1 MSALKSASKATPQY
15 PPQESLRQRVSTA
28 FEKLVVSAAELNAV
42 SDELAEPVSAIEAAL
57 QKLGLGVSAWT
68 VFKRIG
74 GGDQHTDYDET
85 WSIGYAKISQ
95 KWGLAI
101 RYAVS
106 LDGSGLPDKEEKWLF
121 TDAPRA
127 YRLEA
132 VEKLPEL
139 IEKLAET
146 SDKTATRLREGIAL
160 TKHVAE
166 TIGPMVPSKPG
177 RRK

>member
-1 MSALKSASKATPQY
+1 MPALKSASETTPES
-15 PPQESLRQRVSTA
+15 PHQESLRRRVSAA

-42 SDELAEPVSAIEAAL
+42 SDELAEPISAIEAAL
-57 QKLGLGVSAWT
+57 QKLGLGVPAWT
-68 VFKRIG
+68 TFKRIN
-74 GGDQHTDYDET
+74 GGDQYIDYDET

-95 KWGLAI
+95 RWGLAI
-101 RYAVS
+101 RYTVS
-106 LDGSGLPDKEEKWLF
+106 LEGSGLPDKEEEWPF

-146 SDKTATRLREGIAL
+146 SDKTATKLRKGIAL

-166 TIGPMVPSKPG
+166 TIGPMAPSKPG